1 MLISNRA
8 NQISPR
14 AAARGEGRSLRTT
27 LNLDRELL
35 EEAKAALGA
44 ASFTEAIETALREV
58 VARARARDGWAELM
72 GSDLSWESPEDL
84 VEYRRRFGARA
95 P

>member
-1 MLISNRA
+1 
-8 NQISPR
+8 
-14 AAARGEGRSLRTT
+14 LRTT

-35 EEAKAALGA
+35 EEARTALRA

-58 VARARARDGWAELM
+58 VARSRAREGWAELM
-72 GSDLSWESPEDL
+72 GSDLSWGSAEEL
-84 VEYRRRFGARA
+84 MEYRRPFGARA